1 MKPAGSSFP
10 TPGTIVS
17 SCSIVMAGRLPS
29 GDGRCGVSQR
39 VAVVSASLR
48 HRVGLAWVAMAGLSS
63 LIPGT
68 IAFSRTPGLRLDW
81 RVQVD
86 GTCGRRLRY
95 IIRSGVGTT
104 ECRPVLR

>member
-1 MKPAGSSFP
+1 MKPAASSFP

-17 SCSIVMAGRLPS
+17 SCLIEMAGFLPS
-29 GDGRCGVSQR
+29 GDGRCGVRPR

-48 HRVGLAWVAMAGLSS
+48 HRVGLEWVAMAGLSS

-68 IAFSRTPGLRLDW
+68 IAFSRTPGSRLDP

-86 GTCGRRLRY
+86 GTCGRRLRST
-95 IIRSGVGTT
+95 IRSGVGTT